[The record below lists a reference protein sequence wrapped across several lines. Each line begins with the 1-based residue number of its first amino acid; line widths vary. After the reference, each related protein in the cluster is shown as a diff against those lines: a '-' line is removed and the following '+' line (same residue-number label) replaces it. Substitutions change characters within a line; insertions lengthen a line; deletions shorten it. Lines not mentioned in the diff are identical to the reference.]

1 MKSTESETA
10 HCQVGIKW
18 LAWNRETEKISEIF
32 SSFSHKKDESMN
44 SENLKV
50 CVPECVPQVLGT
62 TKFTNLIGWNGY
74 WPRSRLVTFCSEKV
88 VKKNKNLSKSLI
100 RKKVNLRM
108 STLWQ
113 ILVQL
118 ITFCKQNVSQC
129 KLVTLKELSFS
140 CLPYNL

>member
-18 LAWNRETEKISEIF
+18 LAWNRETETEKISEIF
-32 SSFSHKKDESMN
+32 SSFSHNKDESMN

-74 WPRSRLVTFCSEKV
+74 WPWSRVSYLDWLNFA
-88 VKKNKNLSKSLI
+88 VKKL
-100 RKKVNLRM
+100 
-108 STLWQ
+108 
-113 ILVQL
+113 
-118 ITFCKQNVSQC
+118 
-129 KLVTLKELSFS
+129 
-140 CLPYNL
+140 